1 MRRKPCIARQNP
13 LSADFKS
20 EVIITYVSIADK
32 TVSATKQRLQLVEKV
47 CFFKKS
53 ACSQSLSPKPFP
65 RERGYITGATAPR
78 PCRGLRPCDPIFR
91 KHKGLSTD
99 CSLCNKAEAYINQ
112 LLSDKVMLSALF
124 PSVSKI
130 TISFLPF
137 FRSGAGIYSFF

>member
-53 ACSQSLSPKPFP
+53 ACSQSLTPNPFP
-65 RERGYITGATAPR
+65 VGRGYFAGVTAPSPSKDACSQPHKATAR
-78 PCRGLRPCDPIFR
+78 
-91 KHKGLSTD
+91 
-99 CSLCNKAEAYINQ
+99 CSGTN
-112 LLSDKVMLSALF
+112 
-124 PSVSKI
+124 
-130 TISFLPF
+130 
-137 FRSGAGIYSFF
+137 G